1 MATFR
6 DSDSLPFGLQ
16 YNEVE
21 PDTPAWHDPGVGAD
35 DGLLFPGQSLGGDD
49 VYPGPI
55 RRELPAFSINPD
67 AATNASGNGV
77 LELH

>member
-1 MATFR
+1 MTFR

-21 PDTPAWHDPGVGAD
+21 PDTAAWHDPGVGAD
-35 DGLLFPGQSLGGDD
+35 DGLLFPGQSRGGDD

-55 RRELPAFSINPD
+55 RRVLPAFSTNPD
-67 AATNASGNGV
+67 AATNAPRTGV
-77 LELH
+77 LKLH